1 MKKLLTTLLFVLA
14 VPMVAHAQEWRTYD
28 DQKYMRLE
36 INAQAVRVVDGKVFF
51 EYRTQYRDGPMGHME
66 RVIRAVVDC
75 TTRQRADLER
85 NGTYELR
92 SIYAGTSQD
101 KQANAACAIANGA
114 PIPSPMAAAP
124 TPLPARYSE
133 EDAKLLWEEATFT
146 SNGMSYQYTLYTL
159 GSKEAIE
166 KCLAEYA
173 QCFIRNRKEGEK
185 FRQHYS
191 ELPYWLRDAI
201 GALQPGMYS
210 VPVAKPAGENWA
222 LVLLNKAEPAAFA
235 AGVDPRTWVEKFA
248 AAALPSPTAL
258 RTDPELVMRRELNK
272 VRNQDDLRKALSAG
286 KIDKAHLDARLSS
299 GSTLLLKA
307 IGAGDLVL
315 AKELLDQGASPD
327 QCGVALCPLNSAA
340 VLNRVLAVRLL
351 LDYKAKANG
360 APPAETPLMAASVA
374 GNQDIAQMLL
384 DAGADPLAS
393 KLDTLGVMPLKR
405 SVLFYAPSSDPEYAE
420 WLAKVMERALAR
432 TGKFGWSAWIEQDKR
447 RKPIVDGGSIDV
459 KRAPFKIV
467 MKLQTD
473 GASFRLLASEK
484 TELLELSKEVLIRR
498 QMTNPFIVGAAAS
511 DSKFLGVND
520 ARAKNGTLDF
530 NVTSTELGY
539 RKDPAT
545 SRGTQRQANGKG
557 GTEDVYTVEEFITD
571 SGTVPVAQFTG
582 KEIAMV
588 AGVLPGLGTSEDF
601 FKPAR
606 FRLVFQK

>member
-1 MKKLLTTLLFVLA
+1 MKKLLTTFLFAA
-14 VPMVAHAQEWRTYD
+14 VPMVSHAQEWRTYD
-28 DQKYMRLE
+28 DQNYMRLE

-51 EYRTQYRDGPMGHME
+51 EYRTRYKNGAMAHME
-66 RVIRAVVDC
+66 RAIRAVVDC
-75 TTRQRADLER
+75 TTRQRADVER

-101 KQANAACAIANGA
+101 KQANAACAIANGT
-114 PIPSPMAAAP
+114 PIPSSMAAAP
-124 TPLPARYSE
+124 APVPARYSE
-133 EDAKLLWEEATFT
+133 DDAKLLWEEAAFT
-146 SNGMSYQYTLYTL
+146 SNGMSYQYTLYTM

-173 QCFIRNRKEGEK
+173 QCFIHNPKEGEK

-210 VPVAKPAGENWA
+210 VPVAKPTGQNWV
-222 LVLLNKAEPAAFA
+222 LVLLDKSEPAAFA
-235 AGVDPRTWVEKFA
+235 TGVDPRTWVEKFA
-248 AAALPSPTAL
+248 PTALPSVTAL
-258 RTDPELVMRRELNK
+258 KTDPELVMRRELNR
-272 VRNQDDLRKALSAG
+272 VRNVDDLRKALSAG

-307 IGAGDLVL
+307 IGIGDLTL

-327 QCGVALCPLNSAA
+327 QCGVAFCPLGSAA
-340 VLNRVLAVRLL
+340 MLNRALATRLL
-351 LDYKAKANG
+351 LEHKAKPNG
-360 APPAETPLMAASVA
+360 SPMTETPLMSASVA
-374 GNQDIAQMLL
+374 GNRDIAQMLL
-384 DAGADPLAS
+384 DAGADPLLS
-393 KLDTLGVMPLKR
+393 KVDALGGMNVKR
-405 SVLFYAPSSDPEYAE
+405 SVLYYAPSSNPEYAD
-420 WLAKVMERALAR
+420 WLAKVVDGALAKAGR
-432 TGKFGWSAWIEQDKR
+432 YGWSAWIEQDKR

-473 GASFRLLASEK
+473 GTSFRLLASEK
-484 TELLELSKEVLIRR
+484 TELLDLSKNVLIRR
-498 QMTNPFIVGAAAS
+498 QMTNPFIVGAAAA
-511 DSKFLGVND
+511 DSKFLGVQD
-520 ARAKNGTLDF
+520 ARLKDGTLDF
-530 NVTSTELGY
+530 NLTSNELGY
-539 RKDPAT
+539 QQGADAN
-545 SRGTQRQANGKG
+545 RGTKRQANGKG

-571 SGTVPVAQFTG
+571 SGAVPVAKFAG
-582 KEIAMV
+582 KEVAMV